1 MNLRKLAKGK
11 PCMVR
16 IPSVCNHNPETTVL
30 AHLGGGGMG
39 MKHPDLL
46 GAWCCSDCH
55 DVVDGRRSMPEGL
68 IPNQEF
74 FGDILRV
81 SYFYDGIIRTQQ
93 ELLKMGLAKA
103 IDDWKE
109 ITEF

>member
-1 MNLRKLAKGK
+1 MNLRKLARGK

-16 IPSVCNHNPETTVL
+16 IVGICNHNPETTVL

-39 MKHPDLL
+39 MKQPDLL
-46 GAWCCSDCH
+46 GAWCCSNCH
-55 DVVDGRRSMPEGL
+55 DVVDGRRNTDHAHVL
-68 IPNQEF
+68 INYWF
-74 FGDILRV
+74 HK
-81 SYFYDGIIRTQQ
+81 GIIRTQQ